1 MRELIAIAAVL
12 VVMGAGL
19 EGLAGLVRADD
30 VPACKPSCPSAK
42 TIAEQV
48 VEDIDAKPRP
58 TVVKCQKGHV
68 TRTGFVARCLVL
80 FPTAGTPPLQR
91 GGPED

>member
-1 MRELIAIAAVL
+1 MRGLIVAAFLLVFTELGFL
-12 VVMGAGL
+12 
-19 EGLAGLVRADD
+19 LAHADD
-30 VPACKPSCPSAK
+30 VPACKPTCPSAK

-48 VEDIDAKPRP
+48 VEDIDAKPQP
-58 TVVKCQKGHV
+58 SVVKCKKGHV